1 MFDRDETDNI
11 DERWEML
18 RETRFFFFGN
28 VHIKRVTGLKRLAQ
42 NCVIIGDPF
51 GFWWQ
56 DDNVAANISAV
67 FENKYPLKFI
77 GFITAAT
84 EGLGSG
90 H

>member
-1 MFDRDETDNI
+1 MRDVKRDT
-11 DERWEML
+11 ML
-18 RETRFFFFGN
+18 LFGN

-42 NCVIIGDPF
+42 NCVKIGDPF

-67 FENKYPLKFI
+67 FENKYPLKLI